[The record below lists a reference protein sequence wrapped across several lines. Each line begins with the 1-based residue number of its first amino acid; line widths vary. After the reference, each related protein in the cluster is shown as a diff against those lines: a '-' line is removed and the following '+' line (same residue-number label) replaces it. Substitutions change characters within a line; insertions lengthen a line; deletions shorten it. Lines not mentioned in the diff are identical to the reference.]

1 MDKRTVKI
9 IRFASSLK
17 VAIALLILIAAY
29 IVIGTL
35 LPQHS
40 AAGWYLDQHPKS
52 GPLII
57 ALGLDAAYSSP
68 LFITLLILFSVNLTL
83 CTITGLKGQLRQLRP
98 GFFPVFREDEFVI
111 EGVDEAAVLSY
122 CRRKRFRTEETDG
135 EIRAGKAR
143 YGVLGAAITHVGII
157 ILFLGGAIGGLS
169 STDEMVTLLPG
180 NQHRFEQQGFT
191 LTLDD
196 FSMTFEESGAV
207 KQYISSLTVVDDDGR
222 VTSDKL
228 WVNKPFHYKGLGF
241 YQANFGWTSNLRITE
256 SESGTRIVD
265 GLMRSGSSYFYQP
278 EHLTVYLYGYYPE
291 LGIGHEQQPVKLS
304 DREID
309 PYYAV
314 VLYRFGE
321 PVGSYIVAPGQ
332 HIHWENLEITFTH
345 SIAYTGLLVRKD
357 LSYPIVLL
365 SFIIMIAGLLASFY
379 RYPRFLLYK
388 EGKLYT
394 SSRRNGWVFHQSV
407 KTAFT
412 KKD

>member
-1 MDKRTVKI
+1 MKTRTSKI
-9 IRFASSLK
+9 IRLASSLK

-40 AAGWYLDQHPKS
+40 AQSFYLERYTKS

-68 LFITLLILFSVNLTL
+68 LFITLLILFSINLTL
-83 CTITGLKGQLRQLRP
+83 CTITTAKGQMRQLKKS
-98 GFFPVFREDEFVI
+98 FFPAFAKGEYLI
-111 EGVDEAAVLSY
+111 EGVGEAAVLSY
-122 CRRKRFRTEETDG
+122 CKEKRFRVEKRDG
-135 EIRAGKAR
+135 EIRAGKMR
-143 YGVLGAAITHVGII
+143 FGVLGAAITHVGII
-157 ILFLGGAIGGLS
+157 ILFLGGAIGNMS
-169 STDEMVTLLPG
+169 SSEEVVTLLPG
-180 NQHRFEQQGFT
+180 NQHRFDEQGFT

-207 KQYISSLTVVDDDGR
+207 KQYISSVTVVDDDGTKR
-222 VTSDKL
+222 SDKL
-228 WVNKPFHYKGLGF
+228 WVNNPFHHKGLGF
-241 YQANFGWTSNLRITE
+241 YQANYGWTSNLRIVE
-256 SESGTRIVD
+256 SESGTVVIE
-265 GLMRSGSSYFYQP
+265 GLMRSGGSYFHQSN
-278 EHLTVYLYGYYPE
+278 HLTVYLYGYYPE
-291 LGIGHEQQPVKLS
+291 LGIGHEQQPVKMS

-314 VLYRFGE
+314 VLYAFGE
-321 PVGSYIVAPGQ
+321 PVGSYILAPNQ
-332 HIHWENLEITFTH
+332 HIHYEDLEISFTH

-365 SFIIMIAGLLASFY
+365 SFIIMIAGLIASFY
-379 RYPRFLLYK
+379 LYPRFLLYK

-412 KKD
+412 KKE